1 MIPSS
6 FKDSLR
12 QIIYVSSASIELEF
26 YIQRNYP
33 SRIKVKLRHFH
44 EGKLREFLGIWF
56 SLKEQLKEVFQTE
69 GNDSRSKFGVSTM
82 IIPCGG

>member
-44 EGKLREFLGIWF
+44 EEKLREFLGI
-56 SLKEQLKEVFQTE
+56 
-69 GNDSRSKFGVSTM
+69 
-82 IIPCGG
+82 